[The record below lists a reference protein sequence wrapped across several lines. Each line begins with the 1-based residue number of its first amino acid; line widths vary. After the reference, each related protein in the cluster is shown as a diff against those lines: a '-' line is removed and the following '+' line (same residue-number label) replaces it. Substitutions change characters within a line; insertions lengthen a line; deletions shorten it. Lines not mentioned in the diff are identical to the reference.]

1 MNDAL
6 TLYKLIILYMLNKV
20 DLPLTNSQ
28 LSQFII
34 GKGYTDYFTI
44 QTAINEL
51 IESRLIS
58 YETIRN
64 TSHYE
69 LTPDG
74 IETLNLFEYKI
85 SAPIKEDIL
94 SFFNENKYQLRKEV
108 EIIAE
113 YFPES
118 ETEYLVRCAV
128 KERTSTLMEI
138 KLNVVTKEQAITI
151 CDNWKNN
158 SSSVYESLL
167 QQLMFDS
174 SKQNQSTTQ

>member
-1 MNDAL
+1 MKIDKL
-6 TLYKLIILYMLNKV
+6 TEQYAFGSLKYICKSEHCSTYYCKTHTHEFYEFVIV
-20 DLPLTNSQ
+20 
-28 LSQFII
+28 LS
-34 GKGYTDYFTI
+34 KKTT
-44 QTAINEL
+44 
-51 IESRLIS
+51 
-58 YETIRN
+58 
-64 TSHYE
+64 HY
-69 LTPDG
+69 
-74 IETLNLFEYKI
+74 I
-85 SAPIKEDIL
+85 
-94 SFFNENKYQLRKEV
+94 NENKYQLRKEV

>member
-1 MNDAL
+1 M
-6 TLYKLIILYMLNKV
+6 
-20 DLPLTNSQ
+20 S
-28 LSQFII
+28 
-34 GKGYTDYFTI
+34 
-44 QTAINEL
+44 
-51 IESRLIS
+51 
-58 YETIRN
+58 
-64 TSHYE
+64 
-69 LTPDG
+69 
-74 IETLNLFEYKI
+74 
-85 SAPIKEDIL
+85 
-94 SFFNENKYQLRKEV
+94 
-108 EIIAE
+108 IIAE

-174 SKQNQSTTQ
+174 SKKNQQSAN

>member
-20 DLPLTNSQ
+20 DFPLTNSQ

-34 GKGYTDYFTI
+34 EKNYTDYFTV

-51 IESRLIS
+51 IESRLIT

-69 LTPDG
+69 LTSEG
-74 IETLNLFEYKI
+74 EETLNLFEYKI
-85 SAPIKEDIL
+85 SSGIKDDIL
-94 SFFNENKYQLRKEV
+94 AFLSENKYQLKEEV

-138 KLNVVTKEQAITI
+138 KLNVVTKEQAISI

-158 SSSVYESLL
+158 SSTVYESLL
-167 QQLMFDS
+167 QQLMFNS
-174 SKQNQSTTQ
+174 FKNNQQTAN